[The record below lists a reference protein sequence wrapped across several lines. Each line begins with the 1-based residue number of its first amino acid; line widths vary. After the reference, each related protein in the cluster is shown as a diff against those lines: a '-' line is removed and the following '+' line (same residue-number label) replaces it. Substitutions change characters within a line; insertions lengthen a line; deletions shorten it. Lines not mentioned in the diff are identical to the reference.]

1 MEEIRM
7 ELPRMDQTQVDE
19 IISRLDLAKIKPEQ
33 IDGFIMGMRKRLIE
47 KALEGEL
54 SAHLGYEKY
63 ARNPGSNSRNGTTN
77 KTLKTEKGS
86 LSIDVPRDRDG
97 SFEPLLVPKG
107 QRRSGVLD
115 QQVIALYSKGM
126 TTREITATIKE
137 MYDVDISPTLVS
149 HITESVMEDVR
160 QWQNRPLDGVYP
172 IVFMDGIV
180 VKVRDGQRIV
190 NKSIHIVLGIN
201 LKGNKELLGLWMT
214 ENEGARFWLG
224 ILTELKNRGLKDI
237 LIACVDG
244 LKGFPEAIEAVF
256 PKTSVQLCIVHMVRN
271 SLKTVSWKDY
281 KQVTSQLKTIY
292 QAVNEQEALA
302 NLEQFR
308 QDWPQYPR
316 IADIWERNWARIVP
330 MFCYEGDIRRVI
342 YTTNAIESVNSVIR
356 KATARHKMFP
366 DDGAALKV
374 VWLAIM
380 AASKKWTMPIKN
392 WRTALNRFCIEFG
405 ERISIYL

>member
-1 MEEIRM
+1 M
-7 ELPRMDQTQVDE
+7 ELPQMEQDKIND
-19 IISRLDLAKIKPEQ
+19 IINRLDVEGIKPEE
-33 IDGFIMGMRKRLIE
+33 IDAFIMGMRKRLME

-54 SAHLGYEKY
+54 AAHLGYEKY
-63 ARNPGSNSRNGTTN
+63 ARNPTSNSRNGKSR
-77 KTLKTEKGS
+77 KTVKTEKGPIT
-86 LSIDVPRDRDG
+86 IDVPRDRDG
-97 SFEPLLVPKG
+97 SFEPQLVQKG
-107 QRRSGVLD
+107 QRRSGILD

-149 HITESVMEDVR
+149 HITESVIEDVR
-160 QWQNRPLDGVYP
+160 QWQNRPLDSVYP

-201 LKGNKELLGLWMT
+201 LQGKKELLGLWLT
-214 ENEGARFWLG
+214 ENEGAKFWLG

-244 LKGFPEAIEAVF
+244 LKGFPEAIEAVY
-256 PKTSVQLCIVHMVRN
+256 PQTAVQLCIVHMVRN

-281 KQVTSQLKTIY
+281 KGVTERLKTIY
-292 QAVNEQEALA
+292 QAVNEQEALSK
-302 NLEQFR
+302 LEQFR

-316 IADIWERNWARIVP
+316 IAEMWERNWVRISP
-330 MFCYEGDIRRVI
+330 MFSYEGDIRRVI
-342 YTTNAIESVNSVIR
+342 YTTNAIESLNSVIR
-356 KATARHKMFP
+356 KATTRHKMFP

-374 VWLAIM
+374 AWLAIM
-380 AASKKWTMPIKN
+380 EASRKWTMPIQN
-392 WRTALNRFCIEFG
+392 WKSALNRFCIEFG
-405 ERISIYL
+405 ERVSAYL